1 MGFLLET
8 RFFNLLV
15 KNSQTSVSSE
25 ELKSAFDD
33 FINSLIKVSNQEK
46 DVVFKLRV
54 LSFTRTKLKTTSVI
68 IDSSNTK
75 KKCTYLAIHRRC
87 SIFY

>member
-33 FINSLIKVSNQEK
+33 FINSLIKVENP
-46 DVVFKLRV
+46 
-54 LSFTRTKLKTTSVI
+54 
-68 IDSSNTK
+68 
-75 KKCTYLAIHRRC
+75 
-87 SIFY
+87 